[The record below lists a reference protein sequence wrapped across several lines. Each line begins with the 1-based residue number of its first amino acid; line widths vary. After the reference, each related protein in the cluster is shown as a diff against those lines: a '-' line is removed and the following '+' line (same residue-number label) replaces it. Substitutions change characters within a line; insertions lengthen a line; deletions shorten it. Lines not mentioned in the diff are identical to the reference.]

1 MLAVAASVLLA
12 VPPSAG
18 AQSGGGLEVELP
30 SNTDCRGA
38 AVIAKT
44 TVVEDAAAANMLAEA
59 LRALS
64 PGGAQRCLL
73 DAGLPP
79 GRGRPPNEGVPPD
92 AVYRSSAGLA
102 ETVYV
107 VGGPD
112 AIPDWWL
119 AEQFGV
125 SETGFTRVAGA
136 DRWQTQQS
144 VAAAMLALARDKAV
158 QPYRESVAAATRAL
172 PPNGDCWGTAVLAK
186 LTVAEERAAANM
198 LAAALTAISG
208 DPNSRCLVD
217 VGDPGADRP
226 PSAVAVADAA
236 QASGAYLLGGEVAV
250 PQPWIDGGFDI
261 RFLERISGLDRWA
274 TQSAVAETIIDIAQG
289 GTLPHQYEVNDSIF
303 SVHGRQIFVASSST
317 SELKEFDLS
326 DNVEIEVHYCGR
338 KSGLDNMQKEKNAK
352 DYLESEVKGINDHV
366 AHFLRHQLGDAIDF
380 KFEAGD
386 TVGVGTEIKINDRI
400 HNVIWDGVFNNDDNP
415 HDGNGEVN
423 ASYACLH
430 QLGLSVG
437 THTGKFGYVL
447 IDQECCDGPAGFAYV
462 GYGAAIQPVRKRVTE
477 DSYTFYNIFAHEIG
491 HAFLHLCHPH
501 HKDDPNDSR
510 PCPKG
515 HNDLAYEKELE
526 DLYDGAAYDLRPGQ
540 SRALCSIMSYCT
552 SIGNVLEYNQPD
564 DDNIPAPNP
573 VFFACGQRRLAL
585 EKLQLELIPDGPPIA
600 NLGYCENGEFKPTS
614 QTGTPGRPGK
624 PVLSELDTDFISI
637 TWREASGVVAYHE
650 VNWRRADSGSSWQT
664 RTLPNSLA
672 IFGTHGL
679 SSAVCYEFRVRA
691 GNGAGASDWSPSA
704 EFCTEETEEVV
715 MVPDPPSRPSAT
727 ADDGQSTV
735 SWNAPSGNGA
745 AVAGYEV
752 RWRRRSSGSWDSRTV
767 TVRSYTIL
775 GLSNGSQYEVQVRAR
790 NSEGW
795 SDWSLPPVFVTLPP
809 EVVGSVVVSEGPV
822 NSSRTSAGSCSGND
836 CYDLSYTIRNLG
848 SGPYTLECWFNGSRA
863 WRGQW
868 SGNASTG
875 CYYSAAFSG
884 SAYVVIDDVKS
895 NTLTIAEKS
904 QRNRVRVPD
913 APGAPNVTPGNGQLS
928 VSWNAP
934 SGNGASVSG
943 YEVQW
948 RRGSG
953 SWDSQTV
960 GATSY
965 TIRGL
970 RNGSRYE
977 VQVRARNSEGWG
989 GWSWSGYGTPTEPRQ
1004 VGSVRISEGPV
1015 NSSRTSA
1022 GSCSGNDC
1030 YDLSYTIRNLGG
1042 GPYTLECW
1050 FNGSRAW
1057 RGQWSGNA
1065 STGCYYSAAFSGSAY
1080 VVIDDVKSNT
1090 LSISAKASTQQSTE
1104 KVTITRGSRN
1114 SRSNCV
1120 SPCYD
1125 LDYRIEG
1132 LGGGPYTL
1140 ECWFNGS
1147 RAWRGQWSGRASRG
1161 CYFSGSFRGTVHVV
1175 IDGIKSNTLTF

>member
-1 MLAVAASVLLA
+1 MPVAVAPRRRRVAASVVVLAVAASVLLA
-12 VPPSAG
+12 VPPSAS
-18 AQSGGGLEVELP
+18 AQSADGLEVELP
-30 SNTDCRGA
+30 PNTDCRGA

-59 LRALS
+59 LRVLS

-79 GRGRPPNEGVPPD
+79 GRGRPPNEAVPPD

-102 ETVYV
+102 TTVYV
-107 VGGPD
+107 VGGPA
-112 AIPDWWL
+112 AIPNSWL
-119 AEQFGV
+119 SEQLGV
-125 SETGFTRVAGA
+125 TGFTRVAGA

-144 VAAAMLALARDKAV
+144 VAAAMLALAAGSPV
-158 QPYRESVAAATRAL
+158 QAYDPASVAAATRDL
-172 PPNGDCWGTAVLAK
+172 PPNGDCYGTAVLAK
-186 LTVAEERAAANM
+186 LTIAEERAAANM

-208 DPNSRCLVD
+208 DPDSRCLVD

-226 PSAVAVADAA
+226 PSAVAVAEAA

-250 PQPWIDGGFDI
+250 PQPWIEGGFDI
-261 RFLERISGLDRWA
+261 RFLERISGPDRWA
-274 TQSAVAETIIDIAQG
+274 TQSAVAETIVDIAQG
-289 GTLPHQYEVNDSIF
+289 STLPHQYVDDGDTISVYDDRRVNETEAAEIF
-303 SVHGRQIFVASSST
+303 ASGGQERRSTGTFTIAVRYCLSETALDST
-317 SELKEFDLS
+317 SKRRKADSDLKEWVEELNDVVSSFFSRESSDEASFEFKVGEVISISKEDASTAAWTMDFVNEPVDYWNAENSADHSGAPAEQCLQSFDEGYVFIAQDSKGTLGFAAGHNKAISLS
-326 DNVEIEVHYCGR
+326 PEHKPTQWQFI
-338 KSGLDNMQKEKNAK
+338 
-352 DYLESEVKGINDHV
+352 V
-366 AHFLRHQLGDAIDF
+366 AH
-380 KFEAGD
+380 
-386 TVGVGTEIKINDRI
+386 
-400 HNVIWDGVFNNDDNP
+400 
-415 HDGNGEVN
+415 EV
-423 ASYACLH
+423 
-430 QLGLSVG
+430 
-437 THTGKFGYVL
+437 
-447 IDQECCDGPAGFAYV
+447 
-462 GYGAAIQPVRKRVTE
+462 
-477 DSYTFYNIFAHEIG
+477 G
-491 HAFLHLCHPH
+491 HAWLDLCHPGS
-501 HKDDPNDSR
+501 KIESD
-510 PCPKG
+510 
-515 HNDLAYEKELE
+515 EQ
-526 DLYDGAAYDLRPGQ
+526 AYDDTPRSAVWRCRPGHT
-540 SRALCSIMSYCT
+540 ALVHDPFADGTPKKDANGKLLGNEVEELYLCSLMSYC
-552 SIGNVLEYNQPD
+552 GDRGLPD
-564 DDNIPAPNP
+564 GRNLGAFI
-573 VFFACGQRRLAL
+573 ACGQR
-585 EKLQLELIPDGPPIA
+585 KLLGWPDGPATPH
-600 NLGYCENGEFKPTS
+600 GVCDDGELKLSLPTPNISSITSDWPATGNRDRPDVLIVYDDSRWPSCVTHVQVAMEKHPTLTNIEREEKWESVSSSQSLRYAVDKDSRYSARLRYRCGSDGIESDWSGKRIFKTPTEP
-614 QTGTPGRPGK
+614 TGAPGRPGK

-637 TWREASGVVAYHE
+637 SWREASGVVAYHE
-650 VNWRRADSGSSWQT
+650 VNWRRADSGSSWKT
-664 RTLPNSLA
+664 RTLSNALA

-679 SSAVCYEFRVRA
+679 SPAVCYEFRVRA

-704 EFCTEETEEVV
+704 EFCTEEPEEVV
-715 MVPDPPSRPSAT
+715 M
-727 ADDGQSTV
+727 
-735 SWNAPSGNGA
+735 
-745 AVAGYEV
+745 
-752 RWRRRSSGSWDSRTV
+752 
-767 TVRSYTIL
+767 
-775 GLSNGSQYEVQVRAR
+775 
-790 NSEGW
+790 
-795 SDWSLPPVFVTLPP
+795 
-809 EVVGSVVVSEGPV
+809 
-822 NSSRTSAGSCSGND
+822 
-836 CYDLSYTIRNLG
+836 
-848 SGPYTLECWFNGSRA
+848 
-863 WRGQW
+863 
-868 SGNASTG
+868 
-875 CYYSAAFSG
+875 
-884 SAYVVIDDVKS
+884 
-895 NTLTIAEKS
+895 
-904 QRNRVRVPD
+904 VPD

-977 VQVRARNSEGWG
+977 VQVRARNSEGWS

-1065 STGCYYSAAFSGSAY
+1065 STGCYYSAAFSGSVY

-1114 SRSNCV
+1114 SRSNCA

-1161 CYFSGSFRGTVHVV
+1161 CYFSGSFRGTVYVV
-1175 IDGIKSNTLTF
+1175 IDGVKSNTLTF